1 MRISSR
7 YTLLLGLPLAWL
19 ATGCATAP
27 QTASTPPHSIQS
39 QHAVSDARLRILAQE
54 FERRGQYDEAAGL
67 YQRSLQLNPNQP
79 DVQRKLQMLAS
90 RNRLHRK
97 TAPGAAPTAT
107 PTEAAVPE
115 TMVASHDATTASPA
129 SAPAAPVEPST
140 APQGVTPAGATD
152 AEPPVI
158 TSASQTVSETID
170 APETS
175 GQGFVPSRAT
185 LETPARPF
193 PGEALDLTA
202 AATPAPAEPGTPA
215 APIAEPTAQPT
226 APVHPILA
234 AEADASA
241 EPATAPSEDLPR
253 IIAGPSAHRRS
264 NTEFKIILPEPAE
277 AETPAIKPATPES
290 VAIKPMSAFPELAAA
305 EPSATAPADAPARIV
320 LEDTVAP
327 TVAPTAAPAAQ
338 AVSDTPV
345 AEAPVAETPGVQE
358 PAAAPTEVVDTA
370 TTESVWKPTSLTR
383 LCKDA
388 HAAVLHQV
396 ARLDSEDA
404 AVRKDALSQLARMG
418 ESARTASLA
427 VRTLMSDPDPGVR
440 GHVAWALWCIDN
452 DTWNSVPTLQELLA
466 SDDPAIVQFACYVL
480 GTMGK
485 DAAEAIP
492 ALEQVIA
499 RTTGAT
505 RLHAAEATARIDG
518 TNTAAIDVLIAALS
532 DNVVETRWLAAIA
545 LSSASDTTTGRVVDA
560 LTAALADESADVRTA
575 AALSLGGFGSAAEVA
590 RESLESV
597 SENDEPAVQDA
608 ARTALACIALTD

>member
-1 MRISSR
+1 M
-7 YTLLLGLPLAWL
+7 
-19 ATGCATAP
+19 
-27 QTASTPPHSIQS
+27 
-39 QHAVSDARLRILAQE
+39 
-54 FERRGQYDEAAGL
+54 
-67 YQRSLQLNPNQP
+67 
-79 DVQRKLQMLAS
+79 
-90 RNRLHRK
+90 
-97 TAPGAAPTAT
+97 
-107 PTEAAVPE
+107 
-115 TMVASHDATTASPA
+115 
-129 SAPAAPVEPST
+129 
-140 APQGVTPAGATD
+140 
-152 AEPPVI
+152 
-158 TSASQTVSETID
+158 
-170 APETS
+170 
-175 GQGFVPSRAT
+175 
-185 LETPARPF
+185 
-193 PGEALDLTA
+193 
-202 AATPAPAEPGTPA
+202 
-215 APIAEPTAQPT
+215 
-226 APVHPILA
+226 
-234 AEADASA
+234 
-241 EPATAPSEDLPR
+241 
-253 IIAGPSAHRRS
+253 
-264 NTEFKIILPEPAE
+264 
-277 AETPAIKPATPES
+277 
-290 VAIKPMSAFPELAAA
+290 
-305 EPSATAPADAPARIV
+305 
-320 LEDTVAP
+320 
-327 TVAPTAAPAAQ
+327 
-338 AVSDTPV
+338 SDTPV
-345 AEAPVAETPGVQE
+345 AEAPVAETLAVQE
-358 PAAAPTEVVDTA
+358 PTAEPAEVADTA

-404 AVRKDALSQLARMG
+404 TVRKDALSQLARMG